1 MNDGAGPLTGK
12 RQSAVYYGWV
22 IVLAAFIAN
31 FMGTGVGFYIF
42 NAFIEPLSR
51 LRGWSRTEINIA
63 PMLGYIVAIFAGL
76 LYGSIVTRFGARALM
91 TISSFVTAFA
101 FYLLGSAE
109 SLPVFYLFY
118 MIMMMGIGGMNGIVS
133 ATAVN
138 DWFISGR
145 GRAMGIATAAISL
158 SGVALTPFALIIL
171 EQSGINRAFLWISL
185 GIALVAP
192 LMWILVRNRPE
203 DRGLLPD
210 GVLPVKNIIKD
221 KGVIEES
228 GHPFAVRWTLARSVK
243 NKNFWK
249 IGIAY
254 GLSMA
259 SVLGVMYQL
268 KPRFSD
274 LGFNSG
280 TAMGLMAGTAL
291 AGTAGKYCW
300 AYLCDRFPAKSVAA
314 ILMAC
319 NGAGLCIMLTVN
331 SMTSAIIFVILYG
344 FAMGGVV
351 STQPVIIAEF
361 YGRESF
367 PSIARYIYAIVG
379 IDCIGYP
386 IMGRSFD
393 LAGSYD
399 AAYIVF
405 ILFNIIAAILVLK
418 LKNDPLPPGKKGGGD
433 YIFFLIK
440 QLTQKSHFLS

>member
-1 MNDGAGPLTGK
+1 MNNGVRPVSGK
-12 RQSAVYYGWV
+12 RQRALYYGWI

-31 FMGTGVGFYIF
+31 FMGTGLGFYIF
-42 NAFIEPLSR
+42 NAFIEPLCR

-91 TISSFVTAFA
+91 TISSVVTALS

-138 DWFISGR
+138 NWFITGR
-145 GRAMGIATAAISL
+145 GKAMGIATAAISL
-158 SGVALTPFALIIL
+158 SGVALTPLAMIIL
-171 EQSGINRAFLWISL
+171 EQSGIYRAFLWISI

-192 LMWILVRNRPE
+192 LMWLLVRNRPE
-203 DRGLLPD
+203 ERGLLPD
-210 GVLPVKNIIKD
+210 GAVPVK
-221 KGVIEES
+221 S
-228 GHPFAVRWTLARSVK
+228 GIHVKEAGDEAGQPAAAVRWTLAMSVR
-243 NKNFWK
+243 NRNFWK

-274 LGFNSG
+274 LGFTSG
-280 TAMGLMAGTAL
+280 MAMGLMAGTAL

-314 ILMAC
+314 VLMVC
-319 NGAGLCIMLTVN
+319 NGAGLCIMLAVN
-331 SMTSAIIFVILYG
+331 SMTSAIIFVLLYG

-399 AAYIVF
+399 IAYTVF
-405 ILFNIIAAILVLK
+405 ILFNFAAAILVYSMK
-418 LKNDPLPPGKKGGGD
+418 KNRTAFNG
-433 YIFFLIK
+433 
-440 QLTQKSHFLS
+440 SEA